1 MTFLDPGSESRI
13 GNRRAV
19 NWLYRAANLLGFWK
33 IVDRKIADFGFILQI
48 IGSVHAAGAFGQ
60 SLAADGAPALFE
72 HLPEIFGIGRGGIV
86 HVVFTT
92 SNSKCSSLPRK
103 IVDR

>member
-48 IGSVHAAGAFGQ
+48 IGSVHAAGA
-60 SLAADGAPALFE
+60 LANHWRPMARL
-72 HLPEIFGIGRGGIV
+72 L
-86 HVVFTT
+86 
-92 SNSKCSSLPRK
+92 CSSTCRRFSASGAVGLFM
-103 IVDR
+103 